1 MPILIEGERVVTD
14 DWTLIEDAADVATSN
29 RIIVPGAFAAAHAP
43 ALFREGREIGVWLP
57 GDAEPDEIVGLLNR
71 IKLIAIRFPAFNDG
85 RGLSLA
91 VLLRNRYGFTG
102 ELRAI
107 GEVHED
113 LLHYMRRCGFNSFQL
128 PDGRDPAVALAA
140 LRSLSDFYQGSVI
153 DPRPAFRRVARGSRP
168 TRTV

>member
-1 MPILIEGERVVTD
+1 MPSLIEDGRVVTD
-14 DWTLIEDAADVATSN
+14 DWTLIEDGADAADSN
-29 RIIVPGAFAAAHAP
+29 RIIVPAAFAAAHAIQ
-43 ALFREGREIGVWLP
+43 LFRNDREIGVWLA

-113 LLHYMRRCGFNSFQL
+113 LLHYMRRCGFDSFQL
-128 PDGRDPAVALAA
+128 PDGRDPAVALSA
-140 LRSLSDFYQGSVI
+140 LHSLSDFYQGSVV
-153 DPRPAFRRVARGSRP
+153 DPRPAFRRLARGSKP
-168 TRTV
+168 TRAV